1 MICGSKQTAVRHKPV
16 GDDIRRKVADG
27 KWHNLD
33 VIADKIEADRDHV
46 QGTLDR
52 NVQRRKLP
60 LQSRA
65 EACRYRLRLPPFQT
79 RSGDQFKPCGA
90 ISTGSRPGQWQK
102 LGGRRLIFRSPRRF
116 LEQLAKLERETFH
129 DRRRSLG
136 GFEPF
141 QEGLQFLGYLAARE
155 TPGGATMASPEGPPQ
170 LPGEAFGSGGS
181 VCMHAARCTGG
192 ASLSCPG

>member
-1 MICGSKQTAVRHKPV
+1 MICGSKQTGNRPNSDSTMSSSCCRPRRRSRCGTNRSAMTSE
-16 GDDIRRKVADG
+16 RKVADG
-27 KWHNLD
+27 RWHNLD

-116 LEQLAKLERETFH
+116 LEQLAKLERETLH

-141 QEGLQFLGYLAARE
+141 QEGLQLLGYLAARE
-155 TPGGATMASPEGPPQ
+155 TPGGATMASPEGPP
-170 LPGEAFGSGGS
+170 
-181 VCMHAARCTGG
+181 
-192 ASLSCPG
+192 